1 VAFAGCV
8 CTSSR
13 AAAEVES
20 RRRVLL
26 ALGRCRTHR
35 RHALNCHIDGVTGA
49 MAMMA
54 WTKMLATVL
63 RRKSED
69 AR

>member
-1 VAFAGCV
+1 VAFEGCA

-13 AAAEVES
+13 AAAVVES

-54 WTKMLATVL
+54 WAKMRAMVL
-63 RRKSED
+63 KSD
-69 AR
+69 NAR

>member
-13 AAAEVES
+13 AAAEVE
-20 RRRVLL
+20 RRRREPL

-35 RHALNCHIDGVTGA
+35 RHALNCHIDGVTRA

-54 WTKMLATVL
+54 WAKMRAVL
-63 RRKSED
+63 LRKSDD